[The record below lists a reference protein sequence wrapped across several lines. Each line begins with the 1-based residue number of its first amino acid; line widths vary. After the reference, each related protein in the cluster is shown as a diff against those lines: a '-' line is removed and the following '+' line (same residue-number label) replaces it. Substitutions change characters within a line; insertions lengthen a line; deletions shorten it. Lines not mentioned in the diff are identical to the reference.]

1 MVASRSS
8 QVPVVSDV
16 VLSIAEA
23 LLGRRL
29 LGDPRSLAATRPGA
43 IIDRAMMPPSTTGG
57 FELKDGEVTARVR
70 LDESWWN
77 EHTLAQSNL
86 FASLEL
92 GQGRGLSLWLEE
104 EGLRWRVTGL
114 SAAEVEAV
122 TRIVGSPP
130 VP

>member
-1 MVASRSS
+1 MVASLSK

-29 LGDPRSLAATRPGA
+29 LGDPRSLAATHPGE
-43 IIDRAMMPPSTTGG
+43 IIDRSMMPPSTTGG

-70 LDESWWN
+70 LDEAWWN
-77 EHTLAQSNL
+77 EHTLASSSL

-92 GQGRGLSLWLEE
+92 GEGRGVSVWLEE
-104 EGLRWRVTGL
+104 TGLRWRMTKL
-114 SAAEVEAV
+114 TATEVEAV
-122 TRIVGSPP
+122 ARIVGSPQ